1 MKKAILGRKVG
12 MTQIFDEAGL
22 VIPVTVVEAGPMT
35 VLRKKTVERDGY
47 AAVQFAF
54 EDAAAAKV
62 KEEQDKSKAA
72 KPAGKIAEKKDKS
85 AEHPQLG
92 VYRGVNRPQVGEF
105 KKSNVAPKKV
115 IKEFKLENSDGYEV
129 GTEVFCDIFESGD
142 KVDVSGLTKGRGF
155 TGVIKRWNFH
165 RLKMSHGTGPVHR
178 ERGST
183 GANSTPSKVIKGL
196 RMAGQFGHENV
207 TIQNLTIVKVDRERN
222 VLLIRGAVP
231 GPKGGLVTV
240 KETVKPVKKGAE
252 VK

>member
-12 MTQIFDEAGL
+12 MTQIFDETGL
-22 VIPVTVVEAGPMT
+22 MIPVTVVEAGPMT

-47 AAVQFAF
+47 SAVQFAY
-54 EDAAAAKV
+54 EDAAVAPKGKKGEDKPV
-62 KEEQDKSKAA
+62 K
-72 KPAGKIAEKKDKS
+72 
-85 AEHPQLG
+85 
-92 VYRGVNRPQVGEF
+92 GVNKPQVGEF
-105 KKSNVAPKKV
+105 KKAKVAPKKV
-115 IKEFKLENSDGYEV
+115 IKEFKLDDPESYEV
-129 GTEVFCDIFESGD
+129 GAVVACDIFENGD

-155 TGVIKRWNFH
+155 TGAIKRWNFH

-196 RMAGQFGHENV
+196 KMAGQYGHENV
-207 TIQNLTIVKVDRERN
+207 TIQNLTVVKVDKDRN

-240 KETVKPVKKGAE
+240 KETVKK
-252 VK
+252 